1 LRPNEVKAKM
11 RRGEVVLGS
20 FVYVPSARLTELI
33 ALSGFDFIV
42 IDQEHGPI
50 TIESAE
56 PMVQA
61 CEITGCTPIIR
72 VPYLYSHAILQALDI
87 GAMGVHVP
95 SISKLGD
102 AKAAVGHCRYAPL
115 GNRGLAAVRAARYG
129 LREKLGDYCRTANE
143 EILVVVH
150 IEDLEA
156 IRNLD
161 ELLSVEG
168 IDVYYLGPTDIS
180 NSMGRP
186 GVADTELQQVV
197 EDAIV
202 RIVKAGKVAGM
213 ITTSPDAARRY
224 IDMGVRY
231 LATHAMHFMAAGSQ
245 AFLKSVK
252 G

>member
-1 LRPNEVKAKM
+1 MRPNEVKAKM

-33 ALSGFDFIV
+33 ALSGFDFVV

-50 TIESAE
+50 TIENAE
-56 PMVQA
+56 PMVLA

-72 VPYLYSHAILQALDI
+72 VPYLHSHAILQALDI

-95 SISKLGD
+95 SISKVED
-102 AKAAVGHCRYAPL
+102 AKAAVSHSKYAPI

-129 LREKLGDYCRTANE
+129 LREKLSDYCRTANE

-150 IEDLEA
+150 IENLEA
-156 IRNLD
+156 IQNLD
-161 ELLSVEG
+161 ELLGVEG

-186 GVADTELQQVV
+186 GVADAELQQVV
-197 EDAIV
+197 DDAIV

-231 LATHAMHFMAAGSQ
+231 LATHAMHFMTSGSQ
-245 AFLKSVK
+245 AFPKSVK

>member
-1 LRPNEVKAKM
+1 MSGR
-11 RRGEVVLGS
+11 VVVGS
-20 FVYVPSARLTELI
+20 FAYIPSPRLTELI

-56 PMVQA
+56 EMVRA
-61 CEITGCTPIIR
+61 CEVTNCTPIVR
-72 VPYLYSHAILQALDI
+72 VPYLNSHAILQALDI

-95 SISKLGD
+95 SVSTGPD
-102 AKAAVGHCRYAPL
+102 AIKTAGLSRYSPL

-129 LREKLGDYCRTANE
+129 LREKLSEYCRTANQ
-143 EILVVVH
+143 EILVVAH

-156 IRNLD
+156 VQNLD

-168 IDVYYLGPTDIS
+168 IDVYYLGPTDLS

-186 GVADTELQQVV
+186 GVADAELQQ
-197 EDAIV
+197 IV
-202 RIVKAGKVAGM
+202 DGTIERIVKAGKVAGM
-213 ITTSPDAARRY
+213 ITTSAEAARRY

-245 AFLKSVK
+245 AFLKGVK